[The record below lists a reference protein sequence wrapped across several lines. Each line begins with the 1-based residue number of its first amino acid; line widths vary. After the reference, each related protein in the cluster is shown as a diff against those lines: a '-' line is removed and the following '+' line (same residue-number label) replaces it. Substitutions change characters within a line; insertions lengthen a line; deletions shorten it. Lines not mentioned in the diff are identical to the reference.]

1 MKGRIQPERGPTEGT
16 VTVQKMLFPMTV
28 TAVRREIAFAR
39 SDGGPTGRG
48 LNIGTLGDKKSSHT
62 GPLRAHLTAERA
74 AFREEIVTRDSHM
87 FTAFHVKRSETGR

>member
-1 MKGRIQPERGPTEGT
+1 
-16 VTVQKMLFPMTV
+16 MLFPMTV

-87 FTAFHVKRSETGR
+87 FTAFHVERSETGR